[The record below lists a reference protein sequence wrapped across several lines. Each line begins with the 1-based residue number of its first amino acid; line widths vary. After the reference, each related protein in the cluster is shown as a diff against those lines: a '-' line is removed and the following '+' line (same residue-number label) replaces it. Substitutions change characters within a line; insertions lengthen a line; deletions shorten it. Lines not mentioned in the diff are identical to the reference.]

1 MSDAIY
7 EWTPTEGVE
16 GWQVFELPTPVAV
29 TAGTKYVVSVTCG
42 PDAVF
47 MSGTNQLASPIE
59 NGNLITYEN
68 SGMYTSNAH
77 LAQTT
82 MPDASAGSNYF
93 RDVMFVAASE

>member
-1 MSDAIY
+1 
-7 EWTPTEGVE
+7 
-16 GWQVFELPTPVAV
+16 
-29 TAGTKYVVSVTCG
+29 
-42 PDAVF
+42 

-68 SGMYTSNAH
+68 SGMYTSNAY